1 MTNLLNNFLL
11 KPAEILIAR
20 LRAVREHQRTVNE
33 LQRLTDKELNDIGIA
48 RCNIGFIAEK
58 HYNEVINSN
67 LKGWV

>member
-1 MTNLLNNFLL
+1 MTNLLKNFLQNL
-11 KPAEILIAR
+11 KLRLKAR
-20 LRAVREHQRTVNE
+20 RVANSTVKE
-33 LQRLTDKELNDIGIA
+33 LQELTDKELNDIGIA

>member
-1 MTNLLNNFLL
+1 MTTLLKNFLQNL
-11 KPAEILIAR
+11 KLKLKAR
-20 LRAVREHQRTVNE
+20 RVANSTIKE
-33 LQRLTDKELNDIGIA
+33 LQDLTDKELNDIGIA

>member
-1 MTNLLNNFLL
+1 MTSLINNFLQNL
-11 KPAEILIAR
+11 KLRLKAR
-20 LRAVREHQRTVNE
+20 RVANSTVKE
-33 LQRLTDKELNDIGIA
+33 LQELTDKELNDIGIA

>member
-1 MTNLLNNFLL
+1 MTNLINNFLQNL
-11 KPAEILIAR
+11 KLRLKAR
-20 LRAVREHQRTVNE
+20 QVANSTVKE
-33 LQRLTDKELNDIGIA
+33 LQELTDKELNDIGIA

>member
-1 MTNLLNNFLL
+1 MTNLINNFLQNL
-11 KPAEILIAR
+11 KLRLKAR
-20 LRAVREHQRTVNE
+20 RVANSTVKE
-33 LQRLTDKELNDIGIA
+33 LQELTDKELNDIGIA

>member
-1 MTNLLNNFLL
+1 MTNLINNFLQNL
-11 KPAEILIAR
+11 KLRLKAR
-20 LRAVREHQRTVNE
+20 RVANSTLKE
-33 LQRLTDKELNDIGIA
+33 LQELTDKELNDIGIA

>member
-1 MTNLLNNFLL
+1 MTTLLKNFLQNL
-11 KPAEILIAR
+11 KLKLKAR
-20 LRAVREHQRTVNE
+20 RVANSTVKE
-33 LQRLTDKELNDIGIA
+33 LQELTDKELNDIGIA